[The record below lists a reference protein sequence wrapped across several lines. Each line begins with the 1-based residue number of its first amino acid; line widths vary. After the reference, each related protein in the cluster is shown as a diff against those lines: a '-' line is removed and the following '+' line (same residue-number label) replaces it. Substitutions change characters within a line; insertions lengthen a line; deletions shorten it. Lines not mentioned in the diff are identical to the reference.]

1 MLPERQRLRSGR
13 DYSAVMRSGRRV
25 GRSALVVHHVRP
37 DPSIDRAGP
46 RFGLI
51 VSTAVGNAVVR
62 HRVSRRLR
70 HVLADR
76 AAAVDPRTDIVVRAL
91 RPAAD
96 ADSAELARQ
105 LDSALRRADL
115 LREVDAR

>member
-1 MLPERQRLRSGR
+1 MLPERQRLRTGR

-37 DPSIDRAGP
+37 EPSIDRSGP

-70 HVLADR
+70 HVLAEV
-76 AAAVDPRTDIVVRAL
+76 AGAVDPRADIVVRAL
-91 RPAAD
+91 PPAAT
-96 ADSAELARQ
+96 ATSAELARQ
-105 LDSALRRADL
+105 IDAALRRADL
-115 LREVDAR
+115 LRAVDAR